1 MASQRFIQLLRS
13 SSIYNSFADAKAALE
28 GLTGR
33 KDGEIVLARYN
44 STRPNDANYVDSAI
58 GVYRVTDSKSYCTV
72 FQSSEEVKSLIDALQ
87 AELDKTNANV
97 DYIAMMTD
105 IELEEES
112 EDVEV

>member
-1 MASQRFIQLLRS
+1 MPITVLTAVFRLPKMFEYKNIYKQL
-13 SSIYNSFADAKAALE
+13 I
-28 GLTGR
+28 
-33 KDGEIVLARYN
+33 
-44 STRPNDANYVDSAI
+44 
-58 GVYRVTDSKSYCTV
+58 
-72 FQSSEEVKSLIDALQ
+72 EVRNKNAALQ